1 MKVSASDTPLPN
13 IDNSS
18 SGKHSPMLPLL
29 IVSPASQRAR
39 NRIQPHLDAVQM
51 DLWISLTES
60 WLYAKQATKTST
72 ANALIQHLCIHVAT
86 STPSTPPIVI
96 RTHTNI
102 DAASYIQQINRAN
115 IFSCTMYFYEQR
127 HRDREIS
134 MEKNGCGAK
143 RMFTGFGVYRRYK
156 RKESGRR

>member
-1 MKVSASDTPLPN
+1 MEVLFTLERIRSATKFGRNDKISSESSNKASASSMKVSASDTPLPN

-60 WLYAKQATKTST
+60 
-72 ANALIQHLCIHVAT
+72 
-86 STPSTPPIVI
+86 
-96 RTHTNI
+96 
-102 DAASYIQQINRAN
+102 
-115 IFSCTMYFYEQR
+115 
-127 HRDREIS
+127 
-134 MEKNGCGAK
+134 
-143 RMFTGFGVYRRYK
+143 
-156 RKESGRR
+156 